1 MAEGGLV
8 KLLNDRGRRLDA
20 VAICMDA
27 LHHYADAGGAP
38 LPLAG
43 FIYSQLG
50 VLNYEANELVD
61 ARAHHEQALALGER
75 LGLDYQMIYARALAA
90 PTWYALGETDRAL
103 SALRDGPTGTPVRRA
118 TLMQTGS

>member
-1 MAEGGLV
+1 M
-8 KLLNDRGRRLDA
+8 KLLNDREGRRLDA
-20 VAICMDA
+20 AAICMDA

-75 LGLDYQMIYARALAA
+75 LGLDYQMIYACALAA
-90 PTWYALGETDRAL
+90 PTWYALGEPIEPCPHSGMA
-103 SALRDGPTGTPVRRA
+103 TGTPVRRA